1 MTVQRFWAVLSKAG
15 AKKCNTFQLMEL
27 LPGSLV
33 PHKLVH
39 HALKMYHALFLTLW
53 QHQQYCKPQTYLVM
67 THFNAWSQTPTGPGI
82 AATRKDTS
90 YHCLTGS
97 VIATATALPH
107 CAPSL
112 LAPESWTLWREPV
125 LLQEGRKSICY
136 FPEDVTRGTTHQL
149 LLRRKRKARK
159 EMVPVT
165 HLTAGCRLSIPRT

>member
-39 HALKMYHALFLTLW
+39 RALKMYHALFLTPS

-67 THFNAWSQTPTGPGI
+67 TYFNAWSQTPTGPGN

-90 YHCLTGS
+90 YHCLTES
-97 VIATATALPH
+97 VIATALPH
-107 CAPSL
+107 CAPSSP
-112 LAPESWTLWREPV
+112 APESWILWREPV
-125 LLQEGRKSICY
+125 LPQEGRKSISY
-136 FPEDVTRGTTHQL
+136 FPEDVTRGTMHQL

>member
-15 AKKCNTFQLMEL
+15 VKKVQH
-27 LPGSLV
+27 LPAYGTASWQFSATQTCSSCSEDV
-33 PHKLVH
+33 SCSIPD
-39 HALKMYHALFLTLW
+39 TW

-112 LAPESWTLWREPV
+112 PVPESCTLWREPV
-125 LLQEGRKSICY
+125 LLQEGRKSISY